1 MKHSFVLSKILS
13 FISPGQLKWEH
24 IDSLCHRVAVCLYI
38 KHVVHF
44 HWPWTLYRYLWHHK
58 VGLFR
63 GYSVLLISLLTNN
76 KNVALSTTD
85 LAFFLK
91 WPLM

>member
-13 FISPGQLKWEH
+13 FISPGQLEWEH

-44 HWPWTLYRYLWHHK
+44 HWLWTLYRAFQ
-58 VGLFR
+58 GLFNTTNFFT
-63 GYSVLLISLLTNN
+63 LTIKMWQNRFY
-76 KNVALSTTD
+76 VFLEMASTVI
-85 LAFFLK
+85 
-91 WPLM
+91 